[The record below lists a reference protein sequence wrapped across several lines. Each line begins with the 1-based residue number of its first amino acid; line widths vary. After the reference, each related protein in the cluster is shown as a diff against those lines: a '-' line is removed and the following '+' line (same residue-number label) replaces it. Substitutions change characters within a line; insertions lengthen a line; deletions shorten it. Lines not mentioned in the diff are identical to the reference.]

1 MNRDRAEMSRMSRV
15 FYNLIRLGLMC
26 FVAGNAFAAMYKWVD
41 EEGNTHYSER
51 PPPGIET
58 ETIKPPPKVDTER
71 ALKDLEERKN
81 KFNESEETRVK
92 KAEDQE
98 IRGEEVAM
106 NKRNCELARDKLA
119 KANEQTRVYAQEK
132 DGTRRRI
139 TEEER
144 QERIAA
150 AQKDIAEF
158 CK

>member
-1 MNRDRAEMSRMSRV
+1 MSRLSRV
-15 FYNLIRLGLMC
+15 FHILIRLGLMC

-41 EEGNTHYSER
+41 EDGNTHYSER
-51 PPPGIET
+51 PPPGDIET
-58 ETIKPPPKVDTER
+58 QTIKPPPKVDTER
-71 ALKDLEERKN
+71 ALKELEEREN
-81 KFNESEETRVK
+81 KFNEMQKTRTK
-92 KAEDQE
+92 KAEDHE
-98 IRGEEVAM
+98 IRTEEVAM

-150 AQKDIAEF
+150 AQKDIAGF